1 MMVRLLFV
9 LLYLTAMPASA
20 DETAEANRL
29 FVESVKLLSQADALD
44 AETDKLPLLE
54 QALSKL
60 NGIIDQHPSSDLA
73 VKLIT
78 NQSIGDISISN
89 VRSQISSTKER
100 IALTAARQAETE
112 ARQAEKERKDAA
124 RETAEA
130 QKQRDYEACM
140 ATLDLGEPACKP
152 LIAHIAYIHIRAGN
166 IQTGIAI
173 LDRPDL
179 TGPRNGILSDN
190 AIALLEG
197 GNHQEAAALIDRIEN
212 PSEYVF
218 SVLAESQAQ
227 AGDYDGALLTLSRL
241 AGTDRYDM
249 TAGFISRRQ
258 ALRGDYDD
266 AKKTAQ
272 LITDT
277 TKQAEQH
284 HLIANH
290 QARTGDL
297 DSAYET
303 VGLAP
308 RPSPQDQTPL
318 HKKLAAIYYAYQ
330 GDYAQAQAL
339 ASALTDPKRASD
351 TYRAITLAQA
361 EAGHFAD
368 AAQTAANV
376 TVEPYR
382 DAITDQTILVLI
394 ESGHLDAAADTI
406 QKLDDPDSFLS
417 ALAPAYATRGGV
429 AAALATAQQI
439 EAPVTR
445 DYTLHDLVIIHA
457 QTGNLTAAEAA
468 LEAIQNPEENAYTTG
483 IRPFDG
489 TPDRGLQ
496 RSPKPHVFRAN
507 SPSQDL

>member
-20 DETAEANRL
+20 DDTAEANRL
-29 FVESVKLLSQADALD
+29 FVESVKLLLQADALD

-89 VRSQISSTKER
+89 VRSQISISKER
-100 IALTAARQAETE
+100 IALTAARQAE
-112 ARQAEKERKDAA
+112 KERKNAA
-124 RETAEA
+124 REPAEA

-152 LIAHIAYIHIRAGN
+152 HIAHIAHIHIKAGN
-166 IQTGIAI
+166 IQTGLAI

-179 TGPRNGILSDN
+179 AGPRKSSILSETVIDL
-190 AIALLEG
+190 IEG

-212 PSEYVF
+212 PSEYALF
-218 SVLAESQAQ
+218 LRLAGSQAQ
-227 AGDYDGALLTLSRL
+227 AGDYDGALLTLSRIT
-241 AGTDRYDM
+241 GTDRYDR

-376 TVEPYR
+376 HR
-382 DAITDQTILVLI
+382 R
-394 ESGHLDAAADTI
+394 TI
-406 QKLDDPDSFLS
+406 Q
-417 ALAPAYATRGGV
+417 G
-429 AAALATAQQI
+429 
-439 EAPVTR
+439 R
-445 DYTLHDLVIIHA
+445 DYPPDH
-457 QTGNLTAAEAA
+457 
-468 LEAIQNPEENAYTTG
+468 
-483 IRPFDG
+483 RC
-489 TPDRGLQ
+489 PDRKRTPGR
-496 RSPKPHVFRAN
+496 RSRYHPEA
-507 SPSQDL
+507 

>member
-20 DETAEANRL
+20 DDTAEANRL
-29 FVESVKLLSQADALD
+29 FVESVKLLLQADALD

-89 VRSQISSTKER
+89 VRSQISIS
-100 IALTAARQAETE
+100 
-112 ARQAEKERKDAA
+112 KERKNAA
-124 RETAEA
+124 REPAEA

-152 LIAHIAYIHIRAGN
+152 HIAHIAHIHIKAGN
-166 IQTGIAI
+166 IQTGLAI

-179 TGPRNGILSDN
+179 AGPSILSDTVRDL
-190 AIALLEG
+190 IKG
-197 GNHQEAAALIDRIEN
+197 GNHQEAAALFDRIEN
-212 PSEYVF
+212 PSGYVF
-218 SVLAESQAQ
+218 SVLAEGQAQ

-241 AGTDRYDM
+241 AGADYYDM

-382 DAITDQTILVLI
+382 DAITHQTIDVLI

-406 QKLDDPDSFLS
+406 QKLDDPARFMFLS

-429 AAALATAQQI
+429 AVALATAQQI
-439 EAPVTR
+439 ERPDTR
-445 DYTLHDLVIIHA
+445 DYTFHDLVIIHA

-468 LEAIQNPEENAYTTG
+468 LEAIQNPEEIAYTTG
-483 IRPFDG
+483 IFTAIRQ
-489 TPDRGLQ
+489 GL
-496 RSPKPHVFRAN
+496 P
-507 SPSQDL
+507 

>member
-20 DETAEANRL
+20 DDTAEANRL
-29 FVESVKLLSQADALD
+29 FVESVKLLLQADALD

-100 IALTAARQAETE
+100 
-112 ARQAEKERKDAA
+112 KNAA
-124 RETAEA
+124 REREPAEA

-152 LIAHIAYIHIRAGN
+152 HIAHIAHIHIKAGN
-166 IQTGIAI
+166 IQTGLAI

-179 TGPRNGILSDN
+179 AGRSILSETVIDL
-190 AIALLEG
+190 IKG
-197 GNHQEAAALIDRIEN
+197 GNHQEAAALFDRIEN
-212 PSEYVF
+212 PLDYVF
-218 SVLAESQAQ
+218 SDLAEGQAQ
-227 AGDYDGALLTLSRL
+227 AGDYDGALLTLSRF
-241 AGTDRYDM
+241 AGADYYDM
-249 TAGFISRRQ
+249 TAVFISRRQ

-382 DAITDQTILVLI
+382 DAITRQTIDVLI

-406 QKLDDPDSFLS
+406 QKLNDPDSSQSALVNRSLS
-417 ALAPAYATRGGV
+417 ALAPAYATRGAA

-439 EAPVTR
+439 ERPHSR

-468 LEAIQNPEENAYTTG
+468 LEAIQNPEEIAYTTG
-483 IRPFDG
+483 IFTAIRQ
-489 TPDRGLQ
+489 GL
-496 RSPKPHVFRAN
+496 P
-507 SPSQDL
+507 

>member
-20 DETAEANRL
+20 DDTAEANRL
-29 FVESVKLLSQADALD
+29 FVESVKLLLQADALD

-100 IALTAARQAETE
+100 IALTAARQAE
-112 ARQAEKERKDAA
+112 KERKDAA

-152 LIAHIAYIHIRAGN
+152 LIAHIAHIHIKAGN
-166 IQTGIAI
+166 IQTGLAI

-179 TGPRNGILSDN
+179 AGPSILSDTVRDL
-190 AIALLEG
+190 IKG
-197 GNHQEAAALIDRIEN
+197 GNHQEAAALFDRIEN
-212 PSEYVF
+212 PSGYVF
-218 SVLAESQAQ
+218 SVLAEGQAQ

-241 AGTDRYDM
+241 AGTNRYDM

-284 HLIANH
+284 HLIAYH

-382 DAITDQTILVLI
+382 DAITHQTIDVLI

-406 QKLDDPDSFLS
+406 QKLDDPARFMFLS

-429 AAALATAQQI
+429 AVALATAQQI
-439 EAPVTR
+439 ERPDTR
-445 DYTLHDLVIIHA
+445 DYTFHDLVIIHA

-468 LEAIQNPEENAYTTG
+468 LEAIQNPEEIAYTTG
-483 IRPFDG
+483 IFTAIRQ
-489 TPDRGLQ
+489 GL
-496 RSPKPHVFRAN
+496 P
-507 SPSQDL
+507 

>member
-20 DETAEANRL
+20 DDTAEANRL
-29 FVESVKLLSQADALD
+29 FVESVKLLLQADALD
-44 AETDKLPLLE
+44 ADTDKLPLLE

-78 NQSIGDISISN
+78 NQSIGDISISY

-100 IALTAARQAETE
+100 IALTAARQAE
-112 ARQAEKERKDAA
+112 KERKNAA
-124 RETAEA
+124 REPAEA

-152 LIAHIAYIHIRAGN
+152 HIAHIAHIHIKAGN
-166 IQTGIAI
+166 IQTGLAI
-173 LDRPDL
+173 LDRPGL
-179 TGPRNGILSDN
+179 AGPSILSDTV
-190 AIALLEG
+190 IDLIKG
-197 GNHQEAAALIDRIEN
+197 GNHQEAAALFDRIEN
-212 PSEYVF
+212 PLDYVF
-218 SVLAESQAQ
+218 SVLAEGQAQ
-227 AGDYDGALLTLSRL
+227 AGDYDGALLTLSRF
-241 AGTDRYDM
+241 AGVSRLTGADYDR

-382 DAITDQTILVLI
+382 DAITHQTIDVLI

-406 QKLDDPDSFLS
+406 QKLDDHARFMFLS

-429 AAALATAQQI
+429 AVALATAQQI
-439 EAPVTR
+439 ERPNTR
-445 DYTLHDLVIIHA
+445 DYTFHDLVIIHA

-468 LEAIQNPEENAYTTG
+468 LEAIQNPEEIAYTTG
-483 IRPFDG
+483 IFTAIRQ
-489 TPDRGLQ
+489 GL
-496 RSPKPHVFRAN
+496 P
-507 SPSQDL
+507 

>member
-1 MMVRLLFV
+1 MSMMARLLFV

-20 DETAEANRL
+20 DDTAEANRL

-100 IALTAARQAETE
+100 IALAEV
-112 ARQAEKERKDAA
+112 RQAEKERKDAA

-152 LIAHIAYIHIRAGN
+152 HIAHIAHIHMKAGN
-166 IQTGIAI
+166 IQTGLAI

-179 TGPRNGILSDN
+179 AGPRKSSILSETVIDL
-190 AIALLEG
+190 IEG
-197 GNHQEAAALIDRIEN
+197 GNHQEAAALFDRIEN
-212 PSEYVF
+212 PLGYVF
-218 SVLAESQAQ
+218 SVLAGGQAQ

-241 AGTDRYDM
+241 AGALLTPSRLTGALLPPSRFTGGDYDR
-249 TAGFISRRQ
+249 TAGSISRRQ

-382 DAITDQTILVLI
+382 DAITHQTIHVLI

-406 QKLDDPDSFLS
+406 QKLNDPDSSQSALVNSSLS
-417 ALAPAYATRGGV
+417 ALAPAYATRGAA

-439 EAPVTR
+439 EAPHQPR
-445 DYTLHDLVIIHA
+445 LHA
-457 QTGNLTAAEAA
+457 
-468 LEAIQNPEENAYTTG
+468 P
-483 IRPFDG
+483 
-489 TPDRGLQ
+489 
-496 RSPKPHVFRAN
+496 
-507 SPSQDL
+507 

>member
-1 MMVRLLFV
+1 
-9 LLYLTAMPASA
+9 
-20 DETAEANRL
+20 
-29 FVESVKLLSQADALD
+29 
-44 AETDKLPLLE
+44 
-54 QALSKL
+54 
-60 NGIIDQHPSSDLA
+60 
-73 VKLIT
+73 
-78 NQSIGDISISN
+78 
-89 VRSQISSTKER
+89 
-100 IALTAARQAETE
+100 
-112 ARQAEKERKDAA
+112 
-124 RETAEA
+124 
-130 QKQRDYEACM
+130 M
-140 ATLDLGEPACKP
+140 A
-152 LIAHIAYIHIRAGN
+152 
-166 IQTGIAI
+166 
-173 LDRPDL
+173 
-179 TGPRNGILSDN
+179 
-190 AIALLEG
+190 
-197 GNHQEAAALIDRIEN
+197 
-212 PSEYVF
+212 
-218 SVLAESQAQ
+218 
-227 AGDYDGALLTLSRL
+227 
-241 AGTDRYDM
+241 
-249 TAGFISRRQ
+249 AGFISRRQ

-330 GDYAQAQAL
+330 GDYAQAQGL

-382 DAITDQTILVLI
+382 DAITDQTIHVLI

-406 QKLDDPDSFLS
+406 QKLDDPDSYLS

-439 EAPVTR
+439 EAPDTR

-468 LEAIQNPEENAYTTG
+468 LEAIQNPEEIAYTTG
-483 IRPFDG
+483 IFTAIRQ
-489 TPDRGLQ
+489 GL
-496 RSPKPHVFRAN
+496 P
-507 SPSQDL
+507 